1 MSGEVAFQNDPV
13 DPAVEFRKQ
22 QNHFFVAERA
32 ASIDPI
38 DARGEVLWK
47 RMSLIQRVSYH
58 QVTLQLEDYAVWEE
72 TPEEEYPDEQA
83 FPFAI
88 DFVTSRC
95 VRVRV
100 AARPSCRR
108 QPRSS
113 VLRAWRLGRGRRC
126 LGVAGGG
133 CRSRGRDQ
141 ARRCARRWSGRRG
154 GRPSRRA
161 GCG

>member
-100 AARPSCRR
+100 AARPR
-108 QPRSS
+108 
-113 VLRAWRLGRGRRC
+113 
-126 LGVAGGG
+126 
-133 CRSRGRDQ
+133 CRSQ
-141 ARRCARRWSGRRG
+141 
-154 GRPSRRA
+154 A
-161 GCG
+161 GCSSGSPWSLVVAET